1 MHCKNPKTLACVL
14 AAGLVLP
21 AIPTRGDDAAVP
33 ALAAGGRI
41 VFLGDS
47 ITQAGDKPGGYVTL
61 VREEIAAA
69 LPDKGIEVLGA
80 GISGNKVPNL
90 EKRLDRD
97 VLEKKPTTVVI
108 YIGINDVWHSQRG
121 QGTPKDV
128 FEQGLR
134 SLVERIRAAGADVIL
149 CTPSVIGEKPAGENP
164 LDAMLDEYADVT
176 RGVADEMKTGLL
188 DLRKAFVEHLAA
200 TNAAKADKGT
210 LTTDGV
216 HLNPAG
222 NRFVA
227 ERMLE
232 ALGVAE
238 VAAAAAD

>member
-1 MHCKNPKTLACVL
+1 
-14 AAGLVLP
+14 
-21 AIPTRGDDAAVP
+21 
-33 ALAAGGRI
+33 
-41 VFLGDS
+41 
-47 ITQAGDKPGGYVTL
+47 
-61 VREEIAAA
+61 
-69 LPDKGIEVLGA
+69 
-80 GISGNKVPNL
+80 
-90 EKRLDRD
+90 
-97 VLEKKPTTVVI
+97 
-108 YIGINDVWHSQRG
+108 
-121 QGTPKDV
+121 
-128 FEQGLR
+128 
-134 SLVERIRAAGADVIL
+134 VIL

-200 TNAAKADKGT
+200 TNAAKAEKGT

-232 ALGVAE
+232 ALGVAT
-238 VAAAAAD
+238 AAAN